1 MPRVTD
7 PAPPAPRLSLDDAAA
22 AIRGGRLVAFG
33 TETVYGLG
41 ADATNPAAV
50 AAVFAAKQRPAFD
63 PLIVHVA
70 SAAAV
75 PDAVAD
81 WSPRQ
86 QRLAAA
92 FWPGPLTMLAPR
104 GDRIAELVT
113 SGLPDVAVRV
123 PGTDAARQ
131 LIARA
136 GCPVAAPSA
145 NLFGRISPT
154 TADHVLDQLA
164 GRIAGVLDTGPCG
177 VGLESTVVRVPADE
191 SQPVRVLRLG
201 GLTLEAIAAVA
212 GEAEL
217 AADSDRAEL
226 TAPQSPGRLPQHYAP
241 RVPLRLVETPQPS
254 PDEGLLAWQNPVAGF
269 GAVEVLTPTGSDAE
283 AAAALFAALR
293 RLDEAGVRA
302 IQAERVPD
310 AGLGAAI
317 NDRLRRAAH
326 PG

>member
-1 MPRVTD
+1 MTD
-7 PAPPAPRLSLDDAAA
+7 PAPSTGRLSLDAAA
-22 AIRGGRLVAFG
+22 AALRDGQLVAFG

-41 ADATNPAAV
+41 ADATNPSAV

-63 PLIVHVA
+63 PLIVHLA
-70 SAAAV
+70 SADDV
-75 PDAVAD
+75 HQAVAD

-86 QRLAAA
+86 RRLADA

-104 GDRIAELVT
+104 GNRIAELVT

-123 PGTDAARQ
+123 PGTDAARE

-136 GCPVAAPSA
+136 GCPIAAPSA

-154 TADHVLDQLA
+154 TADHVLDQLS
-164 GRIAGVLDTGPCG
+164 GRIAGVLDTGACG

-191 SQPVRVLRLG
+191 SQPVRILRLG
-201 GLTLEAIAAVA
+201 GLTVDAIADVA
-212 GEAEL
+212 GGAEQ

-241 RVPLRLVETPQPS
+241 RVPLRLVDTPQPS
-254 PDEGLLAWQNPVAGF
+254 ADEGLLAWQHAVPGF
-269 GAVEVLTPTGSDAE
+269 GAVEVLSATGSDAE

-293 RLDEAGVRA
+293 RLDAAGVQA

-310 AGLGAAI
+310 DGLGAAI
-317 NDRLRRAAH
+317 IDRLRRAAH
-326 PG
+326 SG